1 MEWIQRHQVISPELE
16 KLALCF
22 RRYTTHI
29 SLERFL
35 EKIGQLSAHIR
46 TLIIEGEYKKVILKF
61 SGVGGGLVDMSKSNF
76 WVTMLFFGYLQDV
89 IDDIEIPF
97 VPEEKTLVIVPDDV
111 SYSGTQYT
119 TVMSNLLRTGDNSL
133 IDYFIGIPYI
143 SKNAY
148 EKIKKSKKN
157 NSKIIFSTYSEEFL
171 NIKQLIEKEGKKS
184 SKNIIEIWRDNTDI
198 DIKKHPI
205 YFDHKLAD
213 MVSIYQDIYALG
225 RPLHK
230 KYCEKWGKISLINGC
245 GIDQYDNIGC
255 NDFYDLQREVGWEKI
270 CPVPFYKGI
279 KYTFEGN
286 EIARFDSIL

>member
-1 MEWIQRHQVISPELE
+1 VGRKKKE
-16 KLALCF
+16 KAKLQII
-22 RRYTTHI
+22 H
-29 SLERFL
+29 FL
-35 EKIGQLSAHIR
+35 N
-46 TLIIEGEYKKVILKF
+46 KKMNK
-61 SGVGGGLVDMSKSNF
+61 K
-76 WVTMLFFGYLQDV
+76 
-89 IDDIEIPF
+89 
-97 VPEEKTLVIVPDDV
+97 K
-111 SYSGTQYT
+111 
-119 TVMSNLLRTGDNSL
+119 
-133 IDYFIGIPYI
+133 
-143 SKNAY
+143 KKKKK
-148 EKIKKSKKN
+148 KIKKSKKN